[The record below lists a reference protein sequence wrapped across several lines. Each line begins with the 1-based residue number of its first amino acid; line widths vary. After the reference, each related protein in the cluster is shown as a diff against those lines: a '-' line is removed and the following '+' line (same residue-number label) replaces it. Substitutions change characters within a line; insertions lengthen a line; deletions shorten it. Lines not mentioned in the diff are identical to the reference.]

1 MTRTGL
7 IFVTGRGFQ
16 FSQALHELRI
26 PVAITFL
33 TLFST
38 IIGLPYRG
46 TEGAVW
52 LWLPAGILL
61 GALMM
66 VKRSSWLLLLSGGGL
81 AVCGGGL
88 LYGETFASSLA
99 LATGTCLGAWLCAWL
114 LDRLLEKPFH
124 IRKINHTLAFFG
136 LAVLASAF
144 GGLLIAFSGG
154 EGLLENW
161 PGWWLANLV
170 GYLLVVP
177 TLLAFAPGRFNGRW
191 SRLEALFLIGC
202 LLAAGWVLF
211 LGPVRLPVD
220 PVLSL
225 FLIFPLLT
233 WAAVRFDQRFVTL
246 ALVFLAVT
254 AVRGAYYGL
263 GQFPGFSQTSIPLN
277 ILVQI
282 YILLM
287 LVSALTLSSA
297 LAEVRITRAALKKSE
312 ALLNET
318 QAVAGV
324 GGWEYD
330 SASQSMSWTRELDRL
345 LETSVAGA
353 AHKLAEYLDW
363 FDAQDRPALE
373 MAFSQALKNGQAF
386 DLELRLAEE
395 GKNAGGPTW
404 VRTRGTPVMEKGQVL
419 KVTGTVM
426 DISELKRIQFSL
438 VHSEEQLRLAMEASQ
453 DGMWDWR
460 PEGDRL
466 EFSPAYSQQ
475 LGYRPEDMPV
485 HFNDWLSLVHR
496 EDRALVERVSSDW
509 MEGRAES
516 GEIELRLRTSD
527 GSWRWFLSRAKVIG
541 RGESGQ
547 PLRIIG
553 THVDIESRKQA
564 ENALMRAN
572 RRLEQQLVANE
583 ALQTLLVE
591 QATRDGLTGLYNRR
605 FMDDALQRE
614 VIRANRQGSI
624 FSVLMLDID
633 HFKYFNDQHGH
644 DAGDQVLVALSSL
657 LRLNIRESD
666 IACRYGGEE
675 FVIIMPGASADDA
688 HRRAEVIRDD
698 FSNIVIGPLRLA
710 ATISIGVAE
719 YPQHGVNM
727 DELMRAADTALYS
740 AKNSGRNKVWI
751 F

>member
-1 MTRTGL
+1 MTRIGL
-7 IFVTGRGFQ
+7 SFGTGRGFQ
-16 FSQALHELRI
+16 KKQALYELGI
-26 PVAITFL
+26 PVGITLL

-38 IIGLPYRG
+38 LIGLQYRG
-46 TEGAVW
+46 QGGTVW
-52 LWLPAGILL
+52 LWLPAGMLL
-61 GALMM
+61 GALNLFT
-66 VKRSSWLLLLSGGGL
+66 RSSSRLLVSGVGL
-81 AVCGGGL
+81 AIFAGCML
-88 LYGETFASSLA
+88 HGETFSGSLI
-99 LATGTCLGAWLCAWL
+99 LAGGTCLGAWLCAWL
-114 LDRLLEKPFH
+114 LDRWFEKPFH
-124 IRKINHTLAFFG
+124 IQKVNHALVFFG
-136 LAVLASAF
+136 LALLGSAP
-144 GGLLIAFSGG
+144 GAMLLAFSGG
-154 EGLLENW
+154 ESLLGNW
-161 PGWWLANLV
+161 LEWWLASLV

-177 TLLAFAPGRFNGRW
+177 TLLAFAPGRINW
-191 SRLEALFLIGC
+191 PWNRLEVLLLIGC
-202 LLAAGWVLF
+202 LLVVSWVLF

-225 FLIFPLLT
+225 CLIFPLLT
-233 WAAVRFDQRFVTL
+233 WTVVRFDQRFVSL
-246 ALVFLAVT
+246 ALVCLAVM
-254 AVRGAYYGL
+254 VVQGAYYGW
-263 GQFPGFSQTSIPLN
+263 GQFPGFLQSAIPMN

-282 YILLM
+282 YILIM
-287 LVSALTLSSA
+287 LVSSLMLSSA
-297 LAEVRITRAALKKSE
+297 LTEVRITRAALKKSE
-312 ALLNET
+312 TLLNET
-318 QAVAGV
+318 QAIAGV

-330 SASQSMSWTRELDRL
+330 CASQVMSWTRELDRF
-345 LETSVAGA
+345 LESTKTGGS
-353 AHKLAEYLDW
+353 HRLAEYLDW
-363 FDAQDRPALE
+363 FAAQDRQALE
-373 MAFSQALKNGQAF
+373 VAFAHALKTGQAF
-386 DLELRLAEE
+386 DLELRLVEE
-395 GKNAGGPTW
+395 SKNEDGATW
-404 VRTRGTPVMEKGQVL
+404 VRTRGTPVLENGQVL

-426 DISELKRIQFSL
+426 DISELKRVQFSL
-438 VHSEEQLRLAMEASQ
+438 VNSEEQLRLAMEASH

-460 PEGDRL
+460 PVGDRL
-466 EFSPAYSQQ
+466 EFSPAYLQQ
-475 LGYRPEDMPV
+475 LGYPPEEMPV
-485 HFNDWLSLVHR
+485 HFKDWLALVHR
-496 EDRALVERVSSDW
+496 EDCALVERVSSDW

-516 GEIELRLRTSD
+516 GEMEFRLRTRD
-527 GSWRWFLSRAKVIG
+527 GSWKWFLSRAKVIG
-541 RGESGQ
+541 RDESGQ

-553 THVDIESRKQA
+553 THVDIQLRKQA
-564 ENALMRAN
+564 EEALVRAN

-614 VIRANRQGSI
+614 VIRANRQASI

-657 LRLNIRESD
+657 LRINIRESD

-675 FVIIMPGASADDA
+675 FVIIMPGAGADDA

-740 AKNSGRNKVWI
+740 AKNTGRNKVWI